1 VYRSR
6 FLHASSSYGSWWP
19 APPVLQSRLQAT
31 FPDYQSRVLTM
42 AQPFVWGDVATM
54 LRLVI
59 MGAKEKSLA
68 AGSA

>member
-1 VYRSR
+1 
-6 FLHASSSYGSWWP
+6 
-19 APPVLQSRLQAT
+19 
-31 FPDYQSRVLTM
+31 M